1 MGYARTHK
9 EKIKMRLSIYLKEN
23 KAEQLQRTFE
33 SYKDKNEDVE
43 RPHSLSSFITY
54 LLFKQIKLEEL
65 EELA

>member
-1 MGYARTHK
+1 
-9 EKIKMRLSIYLKEN
+9 MRLSIYLKEN